1 MTQTNQTTQFPPG
14 ITTHE
19 WPAPFGAIF
28 EFEHADL
35 GIVGRLW
42 LVSRGA
48 AGTGIGVDAD
58 GDPDDP
64 LWEERFS
71 LFHVIMRACFE
82 QIGDCGP
89 APSMEAV
96 RAITRLYR
104 HFREIEHRVE
114 MWEFARGLA
123 EEDYGYVLMMA
134 TCTAQIIVPAQAPL
148 LEWQLAFLQ
157 LYREASPEVRPG
169 PTRDMD
175 LTDGRRLVKL
185 RRVSGKARG
194 KRPQVRRGK

>member
-1 MTQTNQTTQFPPG
+1 MMMQTNKTTQFPPG

-42 LVSRGA
+42 LVSRGE

-71 LFHVIMRACFE
+71 LFHVIMRAC
-82 QIGDCGP
+82 
-89 APSMEAV
+89 
-96 RAITRLYR
+96 
-104 HFREIEHRVE
+104 
-114 MWEFARGLA
+114 ARGDRRLRA
-123 EEDYGYVLMMA
+123 
-134 TCTAQIIVPAQAPL
+134 CTFHGGSPCNHAAL
-148 LEWQLAFLQ
+148 STFLQ
-157 LYREASPEVRPG
+157 DRAQC
-169 PTRDMD
+169 RDV
-175 LTDGRRLVKL
+175 GICPWIV
-185 RRVSGKARG
+185 
-194 KRPQVRRGK
+194 